1 MKRLYISMIV
11 AVLGAF
17 FVINWGLDKLVAQ
30 QGNEHENTELV
41 IYQKL
46 IDGFEQQLSNV
57 TSEEL
62 SEKVALLAQDFQV
75 RVTLENSKSIA
86 LPQSLLAQLSQKG
99 GLLLASDEDAYL
111 LRKVTLHPEVLVHL
125 QLPLMPIE
133 NAQENL
139 FLTLLLY
146 LGICGILLLWLLP
159 LTRRLYLLTYSAAKI
174 GAGDLSIRVPHNR
187 WSYINTLESSFNHMA
202 TRIEKL
208 VADNKILARSISHDI
223 RTPMSCL
230 RFGVEAALDCDDL
243 AKKNS
248 YLSRMESELTRMEEM
263 TTAFLEYAGMERQG
277 FHLKT
282 ELINVNHLIELVAN
296 DCQSLAEQYNIKL
309 TCQLSTDKSHYA
321 LDFHW
326 CYRATLN
333 LVSNAIQHAETQV
346 TLSVRKINQALSI
359 EVEDDGKGIPQD
371 KRDVIFSPFIKL
383 DSTRSREQ
391 GHFGLGLA
399 ISAKVMAWH
408 QGSIKADASNDLSG
422 ARFSLLFPAQSH
434 SENSNI

>member
-30 QGNEHENTELV
+30 QGNEHENTELI

-57 TSEEL
+57 TSAEL
-62 SEKVALLAQDFQV
+62 SPKLAQLAEDFQV
-75 RVTLENSKSIA
+75 QVSLDNSNNIA
-86 LPQSLLAQLSQKG
+86 LPQSLLSQLSQKG
-99 GLLLASDEDAYL
+99 GLLLASDDDAYL
-111 LRKVTLHPEVLVHL
+111 LRKVTLHPDVLVHL
-125 QLPLMPIE
+125 QLPLMATE
-133 NAQENL
+133 NAQQNL
-139 FLTLLLY
+139 FLTLILY

-159 LTRRLYLLTYSAAKI
+159 LTRRLYLLTSSAAKI
-174 GAGDLSIRVPHNR
+174 GSGDLSIRVPHNR

-230 RFGVEAALDCDDL
+230 RFGVEAALDCNDL
-243 AKKNS
+243 TKKNS

-282 ELINVNHLIELVAN
+282 ELIDVNHLIELVAN

-309 TCQLSTDKSHYA
+309 NCQLSTDKNFYA

-333 LVSNAIQHAETQV
+333 LVSNAIQHANTQV
-346 TLSVRKINQALSI
+346 ILSVSKNNHALSI
-359 EVEDDGKGIPQD
+359 EVEDDGKGIP
-371 KRDVIFSPFIKL
+371 KINAMLFFPLLLSSILVV
-383 DSTRSREQ
+383 RENR
-391 GHFGLGLA
+391 GTL
-399 ISAKVMAWH
+399 V
-408 QGSIKADASNDLSG
+408 
-422 ARFSLLFPAQSH
+422 
-434 SENSNI
+434 

>member
-30 QGNEHENTELV
+30 QGNEHENTELI

-57 TSEEL
+57 SAAGL
-62 SEKVALLAQDFQV
+62 SQKVVQLAEDFQV
-75 RVTLENSKSIA
+75 SVSLENSNNIA
-86 LPQSLLAQLSQKG
+86 LPQSLLAQLSQEG
-99 GLLLASDEDAYL
+99 GLLLASDQDAYL
-111 LRKVTLHPEVLVHL
+111 LRKVTLHPDVLVHL
-125 QLPLMPIE
+125 QLPLMPTE
-133 NAQENL
+133 NAQQNL
-139 FLTLLLY
+139 FLTLILY
-146 LGICGILLLWLLP
+146 LGICAILLLWLLP
-159 LTRRLYLLTYSAAKI
+159 LTRRLYLLTSSAAKI
-174 GAGDLSIRVPHNR
+174 GAGDLSIRVPHNK

-243 AKKNS
+243 TKKNS

-277 FHLKT
+277 FRLKT
-282 ELINVNHLIELVAN
+282 ELIDVNQLIELVAN
-296 DCQSLAEQYNIKL
+296 DCQSLAEQYNINL
-309 TCQLSTDKSHYA
+309 SCQLSTDKKLYA

-333 LVSNAIQHAETQV
+333 LVSNAIQHANTQV
-346 TLSVRKINQALSI
+346 ILSVSKINHTLSI

-383 DSTRSREQ
+383 DTTRSREQ

-399 ISAKVMAWH
+399 ISAKVMTWH
-408 QGSIKADASNDLSG
+408 QGSIKVNASNTLLG

>member
-1 MKRLYISMIV
+1 
-11 AVLGAF
+11 
-17 FVINWGLDKLVAQ
+17 
-30 QGNEHENTELV
+30 
-41 IYQKL
+41 
-46 IDGFEQQLSNV
+46 
-57 TSEEL
+57 
-62 SEKVALLAQDFQV
+62 
-75 RVTLENSKSIA
+75 
-86 LPQSLLAQLSQKG
+86 
-99 GLLLASDEDAYL
+99 
-111 LRKVTLHPEVLVHL
+111 
-125 QLPLMPIE
+125 
-133 NAQENL
+133 
-139 FLTLLLY
+139 
-146 LGICGILLLWLLP
+146 
-159 LTRRLYLLTYSAAKI
+159 
-174 GAGDLSIRVPHNR
+174 
-187 WSYINTLESSFNHMA
+187 MA

-243 AKKNS
+243 TKKNN
-248 YLSRMESELTRMEEM
+248 YLSRMESELTQMEDM

-282 ELINVNHLIELVAN
+282 EVIDVNHLIGLVAN

-309 TCQLSTDKSHYA
+309 SCQLSTEKNFYA

-333 LVSNAIQHAETQV
+333 LVSNAIQHANTQV
-346 TLSVRKINQALSI
+346 ILSVSKINHSLSI
-359 EVEDDGKGIPQD
+359 DVEDDGKGIPKD

-399 ISAKVMAWH
+399 ISAKVMTWH
-408 QGSIKADASNDLSG
+408 QGDIRVDAGKDLSG

-434 SENSNI
+434 SENSKI

>member
-1 MKRLYISMIV
+1 MIV

-30 QGNEHENTELV
+30 QGTEHENTELI

-46 IDGFEQQLSNV
+46 VDGIEQQLSNV
-57 TSEEL
+57 KSAEL
-62 SEKVALLAQDFQV
+62 SQKVVQLAQDFQV
-75 RVTLENSKSIA
+75 SVSLEKSDNIA
-86 LPQSLLAQLSQKG
+86 LPQSLLSQLSQKG
-99 GLLLASDEDAYL
+99 GLLLASDQDAYL
-111 LRKVTLHPEVLVHL
+111 LRKVTLHPDVLVHL

-133 NAQENL
+133 NDQENL

-243 AKKNS
+243 TKKNN
-248 YLSRMESELTRMEEM
+248 YLSRMESELTQMEDM

-282 ELINVNHLIELVAN
+282 EVIDVNHLIGLVAN

-309 TCQLSTDKSHYA
+309 SCQLSTEKSFYA

-333 LVSNAIQHAETQV
+333 LVSNAIQHANTQV
-346 TLSVRKINQALSI
+346 ILSVSKINHSLSI
-359 EVEDDGKGIPQD
+359 DVEDDGKGIPKD

-399 ISAKVMAWH
+399 ISAKVMTWH
-408 QGSIKADASNDLSG
+408 QGDIRVDAGKDLSG

-434 SENSNI
+434 SENSKI

>member
-1 MKRLYISMIV
+1 MIV

-30 QGNEHENTELV
+30 QGNEHENTELI

-46 IDGFEQQLSNV
+46 IDGFEQQLSNLP
-57 TSEEL
+57 SAKL
-62 SEKVALLAQDFQV
+62 SDKVVQLAQEFQV
-75 RVTLENSKSIA
+75 KVTLQNSNNIA
-86 LPQSLLAQLSQKG
+86 LPQSLLSQLSQKG

-111 LRKVTLHPEVLVHL
+111 LKKVTLHPDTLVHL
-125 QLPLMPIE
+125 QLPLMPTE
-133 NAQENL
+133 NSQENL
-139 FLTLLLY
+139 FLTLILY
-146 LGICGILLLWLLP
+146 LGICAILLLWLLP
-159 LTRRLYLLTYSAAKI
+159 LTRRLYLLTSSAAKI
-174 GAGDLSIRVPHNR
+174 GSGDLSIRVPHNR

-243 AKKNS
+243 TKKNS

-282 ELINVNHLIELVAN
+282 ELINVNHLIKLVAN

-309 TCQLSTDKSHYA
+309 SCQLSPDEKLYA

-333 LVSNAIQHAETQV
+333 LVSNAIQHANTQV
-346 TLSVRKINQALSI
+346 ILSVSKINNALTI

-383 DSTRSREQ
+383 DSARSREQ

-399 ISAKVMAWH
+399 ISAKVMTWH
-408 QGSIKADASNDLSG
+408 QGSIKVSASSDLSG
-422 ARFSLLFPAQSH
+422 ARFCLHFPAQSH
-434 SENSNI
+434 SENANI

>member
-1 MKRLYISMIV
+1 
-11 AVLGAF
+11 
-17 FVINWGLDKLVAQ
+17 
-30 QGNEHENTELV
+30 
-41 IYQKL
+41 
-46 IDGFEQQLSNV
+46 
-57 TSEEL
+57 
-62 SEKVALLAQDFQV
+62 
-75 RVTLENSKSIA
+75 
-86 LPQSLLAQLSQKG
+86 
-99 GLLLASDEDAYL
+99 
-111 LRKVTLHPEVLVHL
+111 
-125 QLPLMPIE
+125 
-133 NAQENL
+133 
-139 FLTLLLY
+139 
-146 LGICGILLLWLLP
+146 
-159 LTRRLYLLTYSAAKI
+159 
-174 GAGDLSIRVPHNR
+174 
-187 WSYINTLESSFNHMA
+187 MA

-208 VADNKILARSISHDI
+208 VEDNKILARSISHDI

-243 AKKNS
+243 TKKNS

-309 TCQLSTDKSHYA
+309 SCQLSTEKSHYT

-434 SENSNI
+434 SDNSNT